1 MMTRT
6 EKRRRVV
13 ELRDK
18 KKMTFEEIAK
28 VISEEEGAPNSKQG
42 VYGLYKRH
50 QLEEENAKA
59 LKDKITSFKVG
70 EKASDAER
78 EVLEVYALNFD
89 VEVTADILCKTGKW
103 EKEECI
109 KYVEE
114 TTKRFIVELNEIK
127 KSNIKRLYSA
137 SNLLGISRD
146 SCRCRLSH
154 KEVNVTDD
162 VLDMYVAE
170 FFKEVACDFIR
181 NIRSEMHRA
190 IGDKDKADRELK
202 SIIKFAE
209 ESEFKTND

>member
-42 VYGLYKRH
+42 VYGLYKRY
-50 QLEEENAKA
+50 QIEEENAKA
-59 LKDKITSFKVG
+59 LKDKITSFKVS

-78 EVLEVYALNFD
+78 EVLEIYALNFD
-89 VEVTADILCKTGKW
+89 VETTADIICATGRW
-103 EKEECI
+103 EKEDCI

-127 KSNIKRLYSA
+127 QSNIKMLYGA

-146 SCRCRLSH
+146 RCRYRLSH
-154 KEVNVTDD
+154 KGIAVTDD
-162 VLDMYVAE
+162 VLDMYIAE
-170 FFKEVACDFIR
+170 YFKEVTCKFMKHIR
-181 NIRSEMHRA
+181 YEMYSAMEDR
-190 IGDKDKADRELK
+190 DKADRELK

-209 ESEFKTND
+209 ESEFKAND